1 LEFNLSNLAAVDFLS
16 TIIKSCGG
24 DLKDF
29 PISEP
34 SVRRHKNQTSKEI
47 AEKVKREWYP
57 PDFPCLHWDE
67 KEVTRN
73 KKKQKRLEIAISG
86 DERKPKHLGSFVMK
100 DGTGK
105 STAKTVVEACGDWGM
120 TPNLPE
126 TVPAMQIFDTCKANT
141 GNGMNRIKKEIN
153 FK

>member
-1 LEFNLSNLAAVDFLS
+1 LEFSLSNLAAVDFLS

-34 SVRRHKNQTSKEI
+34 SVRRHKNKTSKEI

-73 KKKQKRLEIAISG
+73 KKKHKRLEIAISG

-105 STAKTVVEACGDWGM
+105 STATTIETALADWGM

-126 TVPAMQIFDTCKANT
+126 TMPALQVFDTCAANT
-141 GNGMNRIKKEIN
+141 GKGMNTIEFSKSVN
-153 FK
+153 